1 MGYVVLA
8 GLFLLAGVVA
18 LIASFVA
25 MPKTVTELDSYSG
38 KRTGGERP
46 NYARRGMILGGVVA
60 IVIAPVVFV
69 LAGIQSVPTKSV
81 GVVTSYGRVGS
92 EYNPGAHWLPPWKS
106 LNVVSDTI
114 QSDSFAQANG
124 NIADQTAPSG
134 VKGYCIAVRL
144 AGLNQGCA
152 DVQMQTQVIPTAI
165 PNLYANY
172 SSYGSNLTLD
182 VDQYVVQREVKTDL
196 NRILGDYN
204 VIADVA
210 ASLQACSA
218 SGTTSC
224 NTSVSQF
231 SQFDPALL
239 TALQSDPELKGNVK
253 VLDVNLQF
261 IHFSG
266 SVETAI
272 ESIQGKYQ
280 ETVAATIQEKT
291 NAAIS
296 AANAALISKPNAL
309 NAAVLQNE
317 CYATIQQ
324 AIKANYTGLPATMS
338 CGSGTSSASVLV
350 PAGK

>member
-1 MGYVVLA
+1 MGYVIFAGIFVLA
-8 GLFLLAGVVA
+8 GVAGIVAA
-18 LIASFVA
+18 LIA
-25 MPKTVTELDSYSG
+25 MPKTVTRY
-38 KRTGGERP
+38 KGGSEQP
-46 NYARRGMILGGVVA
+46 NYARRWTLIGAVA
-60 IVIAPVVFV
+60 ALVIAPLIVV
-69 LAGIQSVPTKSV
+69 LAGINTVPTKSV
-81 GVVTSYGRVGS
+81 GVVTSFGRVGA
-92 EYNPGAHWLPPWKS
+92 EYSPGAHWLWPWKT

-114 QSDSFAQANG
+114 QSDNFSQANG
-124 NIADQTAPSG
+124 AGPDQTAASG
-134 VKGYCIAVRL
+134 VRGYCIAVRL

-152 DVQMQTQVIPTAI
+152 DVQMQTQVIPGAI

-204 VIADVA
+204 VVADVA

-218 SGTTSC
+218 AGTANCTTTSA
-224 NTSVSQF
+224 SQF
-231 SQFDPALL
+231 SQFDPQLL
-239 TALQSDPELKGNVK
+239 AALQHDPELAGNVR

-291 NAAIS
+291 NTAIS
-296 AANAALISKPNAL
+296 AANAALISKPGAL
-309 NAAVLQNE
+309 NAQVLQNE
-317 CYATIQQ
+317 CYTTTQDAV
-324 AIKANYTGLPATMS
+324 KANYPLPAGWS
-338 CGSGTSSASVLV
+338 CNGSGSSVLV
-350 PAGK
+350 QGK

>member
-1 MGYVVLA
+1 MGYMIFAGFFVLVGA
-8 GLFLLAGVVA
+8 VA
-18 LIASFVA
+18 IIAALVA
-25 MPKTVTELDSYSG
+25 MPKTTDNRYG
-38 KRTGGERP
+38 KTGP
-46 NYARRGMILGGVVA
+46 NYGRRWTFIGGVIA
-60 IVIAPVVFV
+60 LLIAPLIVV
-69 LAGIQSVPTKSV
+69 LAGFNSVPVKSV
-81 GVVTSYGRVGS
+81 GVTVSYGRVGA
-92 EYNPGAHWLPPWKS
+92 EYGPGAHWMWPWKS
-106 LNVVSDTI
+106 LAVVSDTI

-124 NIADQTAPSG
+124 NGPDQAQASG
-134 VKGYCIAVRL
+134 IKGYCLPVRL

-152 DVQMQTQVIPTAI
+152 DIQMQTQVIPAAI

-172 SSYGSNLTLD
+172 SSYGSNLTQD

-210 ASLQACSA
+210 LSLQACQTA
-218 SGTTSC
+218 STASCTTAG
-224 NTSVSQF
+224 SQF

-239 TALQSDPELKGNVK
+239 AALRSDPELAGNVR

-272 ESIQGKYQ
+272 EQIQAKYQ

-296 AANAALISKPNAL
+296 AANAALVSKPGAL
-309 NAAVLQNE
+309 NSSVLANE
-317 CYATIQQ
+317 CYTTTQD
-324 AIKANYTGLPATMS
+324 AIKAGYTLPDRK
-338 CGSGTSSASVLV
+338 SVV
-350 PAGK
+350 